1 MTGFISESVHNII
14 ILLLVLKGID
24 IITGISRG
32 FYFKEFKASILK
44 TGLLIFILE
53 LSAIAL
59 VIILSNYFGL
69 GDSLS
74 LTTIGLFV
82 FKEFSSIIE
91 NLKDCGIDIPEK
103 VLHLLTTIITNP
115 TNNIN
120 MDDNISETD
129 DEK

>member
-120 MDDNISETD
+120 MDDTKSETD

>member
-44 TGLLIFILE
+44 TGLLTFILE

-115 TNNIN
+115 TNNNN

>member
-120 MDDNISETD
+120 MDDTISETD